1 MPFLTLQSSF
11 ESTSHVYLATIH
23 FYLHGV
29 ERHPNFNP
37 VSKRAYEHHALLSN
51 RESMK
56 DSNNVK

>member
-23 FYLHGV
+23 FYLHGF

-37 VSKRAYEHHALLSN
+37 VSKRAYEHALLSN